1 MEDQDSSTLWYIS
14 YMREKKRNLFTY
26 SMEIYGELSQKE
38 EGRKYQKVKLENS
51 SLISFTRNLKHIP
64 KQ

>member
-1 MEDQDSSTLWYIS
+1 MEDQDSSILWYIS

-38 EGRKYQKVKLENS
+38 EGRKQPKSE
-51 SLISFTRNLKHIP
+51 TRK
-64 KQ
+64 